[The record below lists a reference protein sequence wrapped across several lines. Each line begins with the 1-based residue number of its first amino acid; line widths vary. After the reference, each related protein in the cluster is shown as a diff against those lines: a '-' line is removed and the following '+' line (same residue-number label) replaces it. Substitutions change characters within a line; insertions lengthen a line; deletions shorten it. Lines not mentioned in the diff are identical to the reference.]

1 MKPIRLGAGLAVSVL
16 AGCGSASDTGSNAAA
31 RDAVTP
37 RAAGSWN
44 ARDACASLGRDKAA
58 AAGGAAVTDAK
69 LEGMSDG
76 GGGLAVVSMC
86 TFTYSTGAT
95 LMIVTRE
102 APDAD
107 ATPAAIEAARTGG
120 GLAPPADPVPGLG
133 KAAFWSE
140 GGKQAQLFIDDR
152 RAVVINF
159 FKLPAGDDAKARAL
173 GVAKAFL

>member
-1 MKPIRLGAGLAVSVL
+1 MARVPMMLAAGLAL
-16 AGCGSASDTGSNAAA
+16 AGCGGSDNAAPNA
-31 RDAVTP
+31 TSSETTG
-37 RAAGSWN
+37 AATGGGWN

-58 AAGGAAVTDAK
+58 GAGGAAVTDAK
-69 LEGMSDG
+69 LERMSDG

-86 TFTYSTGAT
+86 TFTYANGAT

-120 GLAPPADPVPGLG
+120 GLTPRSDPVPGLG

-140 GGKQAQLFIDDR
+140 SVKQAQLFIDDR

-159 FKLPAGDDAKARAL
+159 FKLPEGADAKARTLA
-173 GVAKAFL
+173 VAKAFL